1 MGIRPPFYAS
11 GGQKPPPTFAASRKR
26 RDLII
31 ANPRRVFPKR
41 EGRSPPSLVAQGWG
55 IFKGEGRSKLPS
67 PLNGVLWILSFA
79 KERKYPA
86 GGIPRRGAELPC
98 LSGKKVTRRRQ
109 KRKKKPSDGAEPRP
123 YNRLPILHF
132 VLDLSFR
139 GREAPV
145 GIRPPFYASG
155 GQKPPPTFAASRK
168 RRDLIIA
175 NPRRVFPK
183 REGRSPPSLVAQGW
197 GIFKG
202 EGRSKLPSPLNGV
215 LWILSFAKERKYPTG
230 GIPRRGA
237 ELPCLSG
244 KKVTRRRQKRKKKK
258 EKKAARRRPSCP
270 LSIYYSSV
278 SISP

>member
-1 MGIRPPFYAS
+1 MS
-11 GGQKPPPTFAASRKR
+11 GGAESSAPTLRLPHLRLILALSFRASDRRHWRGNPFPFLYQRRPWPPPTFAAPRQR

-109 KRKKKPSDGAEPRP
+109 KRKKPSGGAEPRP
-123 YNRLPILHF
+123 YAPSTDNLC
-132 VLDLSFR
+132 VYVT
-139 GREAPV
+139 GRTESSSPTRSPNPLR
-145 GIRPPFYASG
+145 IRHTH
-155 GQKPPPTFAASRK
+155 KK
-168 RRDLIIA
+168 
-175 NPRRVFPK
+175 
-183 REGRSPPSLVAQGW
+183 EGRPQ
-197 GIFKG
+197 
-202 EGRSKLPSPLNGV
+202 
-215 LWILSFAKERKYPTG
+215 
-230 GIPRRGA
+230 
-237 ELPCLSG
+237 
-244 KKVTRRRQKRKKKK
+244 
-258 EKKAARRRPSCP
+258 AAFLFSIY
-270 LSIYYSSV
+270 IYYSSV